1 MALALENHTHEVSA
15 MRDYNFDIHN
25 AQDKLNLHMAKKLSA
40 KQYQVYELL
49 FVQHLDEEEVA
60 KRMGYKT
67 SEKGRKAGYKQIKN
81 LKKMFKETAQEILK
95 TEDIIAIYDPPSWT

>member
-1 MALALENHTHEVSA
+1 

-25 AQDKLNLHMAKKLSA
+25 AQDKLNLHMAKKLSP